1 MVVVLDRNWH
11 CYVIDAFGTAN
22 NGLAI
27 HWDPFCDKDM
37 RLFLASDI
45 WRCLLYVTQFRYKR
59 KVNFV
64 DIWMNDVSRNN
75 IDCAKINLQSKSGF
89 ICY

>member
-1 MVVVLDRNWH
+1 MLEMSNIPIGCVLGGRELWKLVVVLDRNWH

-27 HWDPFCDKDM
+27 HRDPYCDKDM

-45 WRCLLYVTQFRYKR
+45 WPCLLYAALFWNKR

-64 DIWMNDVSRNN
+64 DIWMNEV
-75 IDCAKINLQSKSGF
+75 
-89 ICY
+89 